1 MILKQSTFFQ
11 KGAVV
16 SKNTEPELHYNTH
29 LFVSISWHV
38 QEPTDTSQAGAIFT
52 KVVPTIL
59 KTERSLVQNVL
70 HVDNA

>member
-1 MILKQSTFFQ
+1 M
-11 KGAVV
+11 
-16 SKNTEPELHYNTH
+16 SKNTEPELYYNTD
-29 LFVSISWHV
+29 LFVSISWCV